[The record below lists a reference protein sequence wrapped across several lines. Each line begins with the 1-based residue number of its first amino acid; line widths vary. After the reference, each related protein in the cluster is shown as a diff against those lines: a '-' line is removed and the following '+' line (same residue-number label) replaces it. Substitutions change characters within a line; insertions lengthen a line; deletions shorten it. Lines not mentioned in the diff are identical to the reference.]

1 MAGALLFDSASS
13 LRQGFGALLIAF
25 LAGGAG
31 VLAFAPFEQF
41 WLLPLLLALLFR
53 LLTGAAHWRQ
63 AALRAGLFG
72 LGLFLAG
79 VSWVYVSLSIFG
91 GMPMPLAALATFLFC
106 AYLAL
111 FPALLGG
118 VFRRFLP
125 AAIWRQVLLF
135 AGLWALADLLRGWL
149 FTGFPWLALGYSQSP
164 PSPLAGYAPLLGVYG
179 LTLLTAL
186 VGACLCWRLR
196 GALVIAVVLA
206 GGWGLQQV
214 SWTQPRGEPVS
225 VALVQGNVAQ
235 DLKWKPERFAATL
248 ALYRDLVSQHPAR
261 LTILPETALP
271 AFLDY
276 VPQDYLQELKA
287 LARREQGDLLLGAP
301 TGEGEAYWNSAVS
314 FGSSPSQQYSKAHLV
329 PFGEFIPP
337 GFAWFLK
344 LARIPMSS
352 FSPGPA
358 YQPPLALAGQQ
369 VAVNICYEDLFGRE
383 LLPAVP
389 EASLLVNMSNTAWF
403 GRSLAQPQHLQIA
416 RLRAQETGRPM
427 LRATNTGMTAVVG
440 PDGQVQA
447 ALEPFTTGVLEARV
461 QGYGGMTPYGRLGD
475 WGALL
480 LALSLLGVAWTGLGR
495 NRRV

>member
-1 MAGALLFDSASS
+1 MSLPRLPCGWQEGRAALLP
-13 LRQGFGALLIAF
+13 AF
-25 LAGGAG
+25 LAGAAG
-31 VLAFAPFEQF
+31 VLAFAPFGQS

-53 LLTGAAHWRQ
+53 LLTGAPGWRQ
-63 AALRAGLFG
+63 AAWRGAAFG

-79 VSWVYVSLSIFG
+79 VSWVYVSLSVFG
-91 GMPMPLAALATFLFC
+91 GMPMPLAALATLLFC

-118 VFRRFLP
+118 LLRRFLP
-125 AAIWRQVLLF
+125 AALWRQALLF

-186 VGACLCWRLR
+186 AGAWLLWRPWGWL
-196 GALVIAVVLA
+196 GIGLLLAV
-206 GGWGLQQV
+206 GWGLQQV
-214 SWTQPRGEPVS
+214 QWTQPRGEPVS

-235 DLKWKPERFAATL
+235 DLKWQPERFAATL
-248 ALYRDLVSQHPAR
+248 ALYRELVSRHPAR

-276 VPQDYLQELKA
+276 IPQDYLMQLKA
-287 LARREQGDLLLGAP
+287 LAARQQGDLLLGVP

-314 FGSSPSQQYSKAHLV
+314 FGASPSQRYSKSHLV

-337 GFAWFLK
+337 GFAWFLQ
-344 LARIPMSS
+344 LARIPMSN
-352 FSPGPA
+352 FSPGPVP
-358 YQPPLALAGQQ
+358 QPPLSLAGQR

-389 EASLLVNMSNTAWF
+389 EATLLVNMSNTAWF

-416 RLRAQETGRPM
+416 RLRALETGRPM

-440 PDGQVQA
+440 PDGRVQA
-447 ALEPFTTGVLEARV
+447 VLAPFATGVLEARV
-461 QGYGGMTPYGRLGD
+461 QGYGGLTPYARLGD
-475 WGALL
+475 WAPLL
-480 LALSLLGVAWTGLGR
+480 LALLVLGLALL
-495 NRRV
+495 RVPGGGKSK